1 MYYTSIERSW
11 VVLFSYVG
19 FGGKCEDF
27 QNITKKIIYP
37 TPERIFF
44 SLTVVLSIQVKST
57 YYNKESVKVSCG
69 SL

>member
-27 QNITKKIIYP
+27 RLITDKIIWP
-37 TPERIFF
+37 SSEGIFF
-44 SLTVVLSIQVKST
+44 FFLTVVLSIYFKST
-57 YYNKESVKVSCG
+57 YYNKDSVKVS
-69 SL
+69 